1 MLAGYDIAELALL
14 AVALIVA
21 GLATGVLAGLF
32 GVGGGVLIVPVLYEV
47 FRVLGVDESVRMH
60 LSVGTALAVI
70 IPTSIRSFRQHLAKG
85 AVDMA
90 TLKTWGAP
98 VIIGVIV
105 GSFIAAYSHADVLK
119 LVFAF
124 AVLIGGAKMLAGQDR
139 WKFSDDLPGPNGL
152 RAYGFGLGL
161 LSTLMGIGGGL
172 FGNLIYS
179 LHNRPIHQA
188 VATSAGLGVLISIPA
203 AIGYAI
209 AGWPSMASLPPASIG
224 FVSLIGFIIVAPMS
238 TLTAPFGARLAHRVD
253 KRRLEILYGLYQWA
267 MAARFFYSVFF
278 S

>member
-1 MLAGYDIAELALL
+1 
-14 AVALIVA
+14 
-21 GLATGVLAGLF
+21 
-32 GVGGGVLIVPVLYEV
+32 
-47 FRVLGVDESVRMH
+47 
-60 LSVGTALAVI
+60 
-70 IPTSIRSFRQHLAKG
+70 
-85 AVDMA
+85 
-90 TLKTWGAP
+90 
-98 VIIGVIV
+98 
-105 GSFIAAYSHADVLK
+105 

-203 AIGYAI
+203 ALGYAI
-209 AGWPSMASLPPASIG
+209 AGWPNMASLPAASIG

-238 TLTAPFGARLAHRVD
+238 TMTAPFGARLAHRVD